1 MTGTARARMSTTN
14 GHSPAPLVSIV
25 MPMRNSAATVEA
37 TIRSIQRQTL
47 QNWELVVIDDGSSD
61 QSAAIVEG
69 VGDSRI
75 RLVREPV
82 GRGLAARLNQAVALC
97 SGEFIARM
105 DSDDLCFPERLARQ
119 IERLRREPGIDVL
132 GCGAMV
138 FDAQGAPVGLLP
150 CGIEHTDIV
159 RRPYVGFL
167 LPHPT
172 WCARASWFREHPY
185 NPALTKAEDHD
196 LLLRSYRTSRFAAL
210 DDVLLGYRQPQ
221 LDLRKMLPGRLASMK
236 AIWRDG
242 VRSGKI
248 PAALQSMVMQCVKG
262 AVDVATIKLGL
273 NRIMQRQRL
282 KPVPE
287 AVLQQWATLQPLYFE
302 ARTHTP

>member
-1 MTGTARARMSTTN
+1 MSTPN
-14 GHSPAPLVSIV
+14 QDGAAPLVSII
-25 MPMRNSAATVEA
+25 MPMRNSAATVDA

-47 QNWELVVIDDGSSD
+47 QEWELIVIDDGSSD
-61 QSAAIVEG
+61 QSATIVENL
-69 VGDSRI
+69 GDSRI

-97 SGEFIARM
+97 TGTYIARM

-119 IERLRREPGIDVL
+119 IERLRHDPAIDVL

-150 CGIEHTDIV
+150 CGTEHADIV
-159 RRPYVGFL
+159 RRPYVGFP

-172 WCARASWFREHPY
+172 WCASASWFRAHPY
-185 NPALTKAEDHD
+185 DPGLTKAEDQD

-210 DDVLLGYRQPQ
+210 DEVLLGYRQPR
-221 LDLRKMLPGRLASMK
+221 LDLSKMLPGRRASME

-242 VRSGKI
+242 IRSGNV
-248 PAALQSMVMQCVKG
+248 PAALHGIVMQCVKG

-282 KPVPE
+282 APVPE
-287 AVLQQWATLQPLYFE
+287 TVIRQWASLRPLYFKG
-302 ARTHTP
+302 